1 MNRTEFLAK
10 MVGRKRIT
18 QEQADAIKNK
28 EKALDDA
35 IELYT
40 KNKSKMTKAELAA
53 VIDTI
58 VANKEDK
65 KAKAG
70 KS

>member
-1 MNRTEFLAK
+1 MNRTEFLEK

-40 KNKSKMTKAELAA
+40 KNKSKMTKAEITA
-53 VIDTI
+53 VLDTI
-58 VANKEDK
+58 VANKAVA
-65 KAKAG
+65 KAKA
-70 KS
+70 STS